1 MTTQPKSDTPETD
14 ALRRHTIRY
23 YDDGVPYDF
32 EVVPIDCA
40 RKLERERDEA
50 RQAIIDCNLN
60 WVYSLYENGIKLN
73 TETGM
78 FEAIDLQAEL
88 TQLRKVCNDL
98 AHALKL
104 FTDSHNKTTAMSEDA
119 QSALTNYSTLPHVK
133 AKGTK

>member
-14 ALRRHTIRY
+14 AQYKEYARRDNNVQCVDI
-23 YDDGVPYDF
+23 DF
-32 EVVPIDCA
+32 A

-73 TETGM
+73 TETGK

-88 TQLRKVCNDL
+88 TQLRKV
-98 AHALKL
+98 
-104 FTDSHNKTTAMSEDA
+104 
-119 QSALTNYSTLPHVK
+119 
-133 AKGTK
+133 